1 MRGVTGAGSVISNVN
16 RHSAMKTLMLIS
28 LLLPALACA
37 QETNSPARIQ
47 RGETWSSESRLERIA
62 RDYVKQRK
70 IEFTFEK
77 TYRTVSV
84 EKRGTN
90 AVATIWF
97 SSGMGKPVLG
107 VEIAP
112 GGKVIT
118 NYTGIAVCG
127 TERNP

>member
-1 MRGVTGAGSVISNVN
+1 
-16 RHSAMKTLMLIS
+16 MKTLMLA
-28 LLLPALACA
+28 LLLLSALAYA
-37 QETNSPARIQ
+37 EDTNSPARIQ
-47 RGETWSSESRLERIA
+47 RGETWVSESRLERIA
-62 RDYVKQRK
+62 KDHARKQK
-70 IEFTFEK
+70 IDFTFEK
-77 TYRTVSV
+77 TYRNVSV

-112 GGKVIT
+112 SGTVIT

-127 TERNP
+127 TGKTP